1 MFVAVVCVVFFCF
14 CCQFICCGVCV
25 VMLLRIDLSILWHT
39 KTGPSCAYQS
49 AVLLINTFSPD
60 WCTSKR
66 ELIAE
71 HKIRK

>member
-1 MFVAVVCVVFFCF
+1 MFVAVVCVVFCF
-14 CCQFICCGVCV
+14 CQFICLFGVCV